1 MIQPLPF
8 SETEY
13 VDRELGMLHLHRDV
27 EQQWPQIKKPSS
39 GRRQLRLRE
48 QLIGTADGEEV
59 CRGNCFAAA
68 VLPANSLEVGR
79 RREVDFQPDVK
90 PYRPR
95 GACHWDCAKEVGIGI
110 S

>member
-1 MIQPLPF
+1 M
-8 SETEY
+8 SER
-13 VDRELGMLHLHRDV
+13 VDRELGMLLLHRDV
-27 EQQWPQIKKPSS
+27 QQQRPQIEKPSS
-39 GRRQLRLRE
+39 GRRQFRLRE

-59 CRGNCFAAA
+59 RGGGCVAAA
-68 VLPANSLEVGR
+68 VLTANSVEVGR

-95 GACHWDCAKEVGIGI
+95 GAAHWDCAKEIVIGI

>member
-1 MIQPLPF
+1 
-8 SETEY
+8 
-13 VDRELGMLHLHRDV
+13 
-27 EQQWPQIKKPSS
+27 
-39 GRRQLRLRE
+39 
-48 QLIGTADGEEV
+48 
-59 CRGNCFAAA
+59 
-68 VLPANSLEVGR
+68 VGR